1 MTSTRSGGVPAYHAQ
16 KLDRGTLLACCLA
29 IGVAQMG
36 VSLAAPLLG
45 VIQRDLGASAAALA
59 WIPAAFILPTAILEL
74 NFGVLGDM
82 FGRKRLLVWGGVLIF
97 AGDVVA
103 GTSGTLTQLIAGQ
116 AIAGLG
122 AAAIFP
128 TSLAMLV
135 SATPARED
143 RARALSYWAVSLAF
157 GAMIAPLIGG
167 FAAEHFGWGW
177 SFAVPAALGLV
188 TAAVSALVIVDS
200 RHPAGRGL
208 DWPGQ
213 ITIAVS
219 LLALLY
225 AVIQGSVDGFATPTI
240 IAAFVIAITAGILFV
255 VSERRARTPMLD
267 LNLFRTPSFAAAAA
281 IGLLAMFGFIGT
293 AYALSVKLEAI
304 LHVGP
309 LQAALPFALI
319 QAVPLLLTP
328 LLPRLLMRIAAR
340 TLLVTG
346 LLALAIGQFWMA
358 QLPGDSTSLLAMTG
372 PILLLGTGFIT
383 MFTALTAVAVGAVD
397 IDYAGMASAVTSLV
411 RETGQSLGPAIV
423 SAVAFGVAGAT
434 LTSSLSDGSLPPDV
448 AGVAT
453 GVNEQGGPL
462 AVANAD
468 LGPASD
474 VVAPLARSALEL
486 GLDTSIYVCV
496 GASVLAALIA
506 LVIPGG
512 IPRSPEDPPFVRNQQ
527 ETDMTAQP
535 SRPSPR
541 KAEL

>member
-1 MTSTRSGGVPAYHAQ
+1 M
-16 KLDRGTLLACCLA
+16 
-29 IGVAQMG
+29 
-36 VSLAAPLLG
+36 SLRWECPWRPPLLG

-225 AVIQGSVDGFATPTI
+225 AVIQGSVDGFANPTI

>member
-1 MTSTRSGGVPAYHAQ
+1 MKPTQP
-16 KLDRGTLLACCLA
+16 KLDRGTLIACCLA

-36 VSLAAPLLG
+36 VSLAAPILG

-82 FGRKRLLVWGGVLIF
+82 FGRKRLLVWGGVLVF
-97 AGDVVA
+97 VGDVVA

-135 SATPARED
+135 SATPERQE
-143 RARALSYWAVSLAF
+143 RARALSLWAVSLAF
-157 GAMIAPLIGG
+157 GAMIAPLISG
-167 FAAEHFGWGW
+167 FAAEHFSWGW
-177 SFAVPAALGLV
+177 SFAIPAVLGLV
-188 TAAVSALVIVDS
+188 TAAVSAAVIVDS

-213 ITIAVS
+213 ITIAVA

-225 AVIQGSVDGFATPTI
+225 AVIQGSVDGYSSPAIVGTFVLAV
-240 IAAFVIAITAGILFV
+240 AAFVAFV
-255 VSERRARTPMLD
+255 ISEQRARTPMLN
-267 LNLFRTPSFAAAAA
+267 LALFRTPAFAAAAL

-304 LHVGP
+304 LHVSP

-328 LLPRLLMRIAAR
+328 LLPRLLMRVAAR

-346 LLALAIGQFWMA
+346 LAALAIGQIWMA

-383 MFTALTAVAVGAVD
+383 MFTALTAVAVGAVA

-434 LTSSLSDGSLPPDV
+434 LTSSLSDGSLPPEAV
-448 AGVAT
+448 GVAS
-453 GVNEQGGPL
+453 GVAEQGGPL

-468 LGPASD
+468 LGPISD
-474 VVAPLARSALEL
+474 LVAPLARTALET
-486 GLDTSIYVCV
+486 GLDIGIYVCA
-496 GASVLAALIA
+496 GATVLAALIA
-506 LVIPGG
+506 LVFPGG
-512 IPRSPEDPPFVRNQQ
+512 APKGLDAAPIDAAASPAAGRLLPAGE
-527 ETDMTAQP
+527 
-535 SRPSPR
+535 
-541 KAEL
+541 

>member
-1 MTSTRSGGVPAYHAQ
+1 MTSTRSGGGPVKHAQ

-45 VIQRDLGASAAALA
+45 IIQRDLGASVAALA

-82 FGRKRLLVWGGVLIF
+82 FGRKRLLVWGGVLIA

-103 GTSGTLTQLIAGQ
+103 GTSGTLTQLIVGQ

-135 SATPARED
+135 SATPERED

-157 GAMIAPLIGG
+157 GAMIAPLISG

-177 SFAVPAALGLV
+177 SFAVPAVLGLV

-225 AVIQGSVDGFATPTI
+225 AVIQGSVEGFDTPT
-240 IAAFVIAITAGILFV
+240 ITAGILFV

-328 LLPRLLMRIAAR
+328 FLPRLLMRIAPR

-383 MFTALTAVAVGAVD
+383 MFTALTAVAVGAVA

-434 LTSSLSDGSLPPDV
+434 LTSSLSDGSLPPEV
-448 AGVAT
+448 VGVAT

-468 LGPASD
+468 LGPVSD
-474 VVAPLARSALEL
+474 VVAPLARTALE
-486 GLDTSIYVCV
+486 
-496 GASVLAALIA
+496 
-506 LVIPGG
+506 
-512 IPRSPEDPPFVRNQQ
+512 
-527 ETDMTAQP
+527 
-535 SRPSPR
+535 
-541 KAEL
+541 

>member
-1 MTSTRSGGVPAYHAQ
+1 MTSTRSGGVPANHAQ

-143 RARALSYWAVSLAF
+143 RARAVSYWAVSLAF

-448 AGVAT
+448 ASVAT

-468 LGPASD
+468 LGPVSD

-527 ETDMTAQP
+527 ETDMTAHP